1 MARLSK
7 MRVLNGLA
15 LLLLASAAS
24 RVGPAQTALTLGELN
39 VRSGPDHSAMSARQE
54 VSIRGLVNAPPFHF
68 PEYTILTIQDGARGA
83 VLHAP
88 KTSTLLDAYQP
99 GDLVEVAGSVIT
111 LGGMVMVDAERV
123 TKVFHAGPA
132 QPAPAAIEDLQQA
145 PALGRL
151 VETKGHL
158 MESGTTAAGPYMLI
172 GSDKLAYR
180 VVFPSRE
187 ERLNLSLPA
196 MAPGDEVEAVGVAFQ
211 YAEGELPN
219 NRGYELLA
227 NQPPVV
233 YRSVSRWWLSPLVV
247 LGTALLVAGAAL
259 LMGARERRM
268 RSQRELLKKTYQL
281 GEEIFGAASIG
292 QIQKRLDDALPAVLG
307 VTRVRLYLHNRSA
320 KQLDAV
326 GFGPGEPASISLSAP
341 TDGPHAGAVACFHY
355 RSLLVIPDV
364 SRSPFPVAGGEGR
377 LHPKSLF
384 FVPMIAQGEVV
395 GVLEMDQDDRVRDFS
410 AAEQS
415 LGQHLANQVGVAVRL
430 LDQRSV
436 QEQLSRT
443 EKLAAVGRLISSIVN
458 ELEAPLASIQELADQ
473 ARTRVRQA
481 PGDRELA
488 AIEVEAQKAAAVVA
502 RLVTFASSEQ
512 VEARPVAVGDLLRHL
527 IDFRENDWKASGI
540 RLRDMVFREP
550 LKVLGSYG
558 QLEQVFLSLLV
569 HAEQALAEAQDKTLT
584 IRTGV
589 MAKRLLV
596 EIAFSAPP
604 EWRNN
609 AEETAAVLGVTN
621 SVVAGHGGE
630 VRLIEKQDSEPR
642 FEVELPLAARERAV
656 AAGDAAGMPE
666 IQNRLTALVI
676 EPDEPLQRQLVSM
689 IERSGARAIPVS
701 NADTALELAGRA
713 HIDAAFCSVHAPG
726 LNWVEL
732 SERMRARVG
741 AFVLMPDRY
750 DPELTADFEGDNC
763 FVLPKPIQ
771 EPELIDILLFAER
784 APLAKV
790 ISIKDG
796 VA

>member
-1 MARLSK
+1 

-15 LLLLASAAS
+15 TLLLAFAVS
-24 RVGPAQTALTLGELN
+24 RGGLAQTALSLGEVN
-39 VRSGPDHSAMSARQE
+39 VRNFPDYTAVHAHQP
-54 VSIRGLVNAPPFHF
+54 VSIRGTVNALPFHF
-68 PEYTILTIQDGARGA
+68 PEYTILTIQDGTRGA
-83 VLHAP
+83 ALH
-88 KTSTLLDAYQP
+88 TSASATLLDAFRP
-99 GDLVEVAGSVIT
+99 GDVVEATGTVIT
-111 LGGMVMVDAERV
+111 LGGMAMVDAAAV
-123 TKVFHAGPA
+123 TKVSHTASA
-132 QPAPAAIEDLQQA
+132 LAVRATVEDLQQF

-151 VETKGHL
+151 VRTKGSL
-158 MESGTTAAGPYMLI
+158 IESGVTSAGPYISI
-172 GSDKLAYR
+172 GPDPAKPAYR
-180 VVFPSRE
+180 VFFPSPE
-187 ERLNLSLPA
+187 DRLFPSLPP
-196 MAPGDEVEAVGVAFQ
+196 MARGDEIEVIGVAFQ
-211 YAEGELPN
+211 YAVGRPPY

-227 NQPPVV
+227 TASPVV
-233 YRSVSRWWLSPLVV
+233 AHAVSRWWLSPLVV
-247 LGTALLVAGAAL
+247 LVMALLVACGAL
-259 LMGARERRM
+259 LMGARERRLH
-268 RSQRELLKKTYQL
+268 RQRELLKRTYQL

-326 GFGPGEPASISLSAP
+326 SAGPGEPASISLSAP

-364 SRSPFPVAGGEGR
+364 NRSPFPVAGGTGR
-377 LHPKSLF
+377 SHPKSLF

-410 AAEQS
+410 SAEQS

-473 ARTRVRQA
+473 ARERVRQA
-481 PGDRELA
+481 PGERELA
-488 AIEVEAQKAAAVVA
+488 AIELEAQKASSVVA

-512 VEARPVAVGDLLRHL
+512 VEARPVAVGDLLRRL

-540 RLRDMVFREP
+540 RLRDVVLHEP
-550 LKVLGSYG
+550 LKVLGSHG
-558 QLEQVFLSLLV
+558 QLEQVFLNLLV
-569 HAEQALAEAQDKTLT
+569 HAEQALVEAQEKTLT
-584 IRTGV
+584 IRTSV
-589 MAKRLLV
+589 LAKRLLV
-596 EIAFSAPP
+596 EVSFSAPP
-604 EWRNN
+604 EWRSN

-630 VRLIEKQDSEPR
+630 VRLIEKKDGEPR

-656 AAGDAAGMPE
+656 GAGDSAEMPE
-666 IQNRLTALVI
+666 IQRRLTALVI
-676 EPDEPLQRQLVSM
+676 EPDEALQRQLVAM
-689 IERSGARAIPVS
+689 IERNGARAIPLG

-713 HIDAAFCSVHAPG
+713 RIDAAFCSVHAPG

-732 SERMRARVG
+732 SERMRSRVG

-750 DPELTADFEGDNC
+750 DAELTTDFEGDNC
-763 FVLPKPIQ
+763 FVLPKPVQ
-771 EPELIDILLFAER
+771 EPELAEILLFAER
-784 APLAKV
+784 APYAKV
-790 ISIKDG
+790 IPIKDG

>member
-1 MARLSK
+1 
-7 MRVLNGLA
+7 MRVLKGLA
-15 LLLLASAAS
+15 LLLLALLAS
-24 RVGPAQTALTLGELN
+24 RSGLAQAALSLRELN
-39 VRSGPDHSAMSARQE
+39 SRSLGDYGAVHARQD
-54 VSIRGLVNAPPFHF
+54 VSIRGTVNAPPFHF
-68 PEYTILTIQDGARGA
+68 PEYTVLTIQDGAAGA
-83 VLHAP
+83 ALHTP
-88 KTSTLLDAYQP
+88 VTSTILNTFLP
-99 GDLVEVAGSVIT
+99 GDMVEASGSVIT
-111 LGGMVMVDAERV
+111 LGGMVMVDVERV
-123 TKVFHAGPA
+123 KRTLRAAGF
-132 QPAPAAIEDLQQA
+132 QPAAAPLEDLEQF
-145 PALGRL
+145 PMLGRL
-151 VETKGHL
+151 VRARGRLIRTG
-158 MESGTTAAGPYMLI
+158 STTAGPFLLI
-172 GSDKLAYR
+172 GSDKDPYKIF
-180 VVFPSRE
+180 FPVPE
-187 ERLNLSLPA
+187 EHLSPALPA

-211 YAEGELPN
+211 YAAGRPPY
-219 NRGYELLA
+219 NRGFELLA
-227 NQPPVV
+227 TEPPVV
-233 YRSVSRWWLSPLVV
+233 AAAASQWWWSPLIV
-247 LGTALLVAGAAL
+247 LTIMLAVAAAAL
-259 LMGARERRM
+259 AMGARERRL
-268 RSQRELLKKTYQL
+268 RRQRELLQETYQL
-281 GEEIFGAASIG
+281 GEEIFGAASIA
-292 QIQKRLDDALPAVLG
+292 QIQKRMDAGLPAVLG
-307 VTRVRLYLHNRSA
+307 VTRVRLYRYNRSA

-326 GFGPGEPASISLSAP
+326 SAGQGEPAAISLSAP

-355 RSLLVIPDV
+355 RSLLAIPDV

-377 LHPKSLF
+377 TSPKSLL
-384 FVPMIAQGEVV
+384 FVPMIAQNEVV
-395 GVLEMDQDDRVRDFS
+395 GVLELDQDDRVRDFS

-558 QLEQVFLSLLV
+558 QLEQVFLNLLV